1 MASTGSK
8 LLQYASFSSS
18 INPSFWHSFAELKID
33 TLQLSDAPLPL
44 VASYATARQL
54 QDRSTGEMVYL
65 PAALNL
71 EASSLRPSPSAAA
84 AATVTAT
91 SEQLPRGA
99 VPVFGELRNFNTV
112 DEFKS
117 SDKQA
122 LFNALAT
129 DIFARLSNERTE
141 DPTPYLTRFLVLAF
155 ADLKKYKFFHWF
167 AFPALVAKPAW
178 EVETAG
184 AGAEGAAREWNP
196 ASSVWRA
203 EQLSSLT
210 RLIEKRA
217 ADQAPGSASSAFWLL
232 KTDAKGEVRVGDL
245 ASYDTFFAD
254 VPEDERTVG
263 FIDPSAQPATPGW
276 PLRNLLAYLAL
287 RFRVARIRVLC
298 WKEDAQRSTVGVVR
312 QNNAGADTAGLVQ
325 AASGGGVQ
333 PFAALAGGD
342 GTRPSAV
349 GWERNAQGKLAPKV
363 ADLGPL
369 MDPTRLA
376 DQAVDLNLKLMRWR
390 IMPDINLEIVQNT
403 RCLLLGA
410 GTLGCYVARALL
422 GWGVR
427 NITFVDSST
436 VSFSNPVRQ
445 PLFEFEDCL
454 QGGKPKAECAAAALR
469 KIYPGVNANGV
480 RLSIPM
486 PGHPIPPTPEARAQ
500 AERDITTLESLIDS
514 HDAVFLL
521 MDSRE
526 SRWLPTM
533 LCASRGADKIVLN
546 AALGFDTYLVMRHG
560 AGVEKKEGPG
570 AGSEG
575 GEKKRLGCYFCND
588 IVAPADSLRDRTL
601 DQMCTVTR
609 PGLAPIA
616 AASAV
621 ELLVSVL
628 QHKDGVHAQPP
639 PPASQAASSSG
650 SNAASSSSGGVLG
663 AVPHQIR
670 GFLSAFNSMLIV
682 GPAYERCTACSP
694 AVVEAYRS
702 QSNNEMLFSAF
713 GEEGYLEKLTGL
725 DQLKA
730 ETDGLLDEELDWDE
744 EDEDEEGGEKEEGD
758 GELL

>member
-1 MASTGSK
+1 MATPPPSAAGAAQTK
-8 LLQYASFSSS
+8 LLQYLSFSSS
-18 INPSFWHSFAELKID
+18 INPSFWHAFADLKIN

-44 VASYATARQL
+44 AATYSTARSV
-54 QDRSTGEMVYL
+54 QDRSTGETVYL

-71 EASSLRPSPSAAA
+71 DASSIESASASASAAVGA
-84 AATVTAT
+84 GAGGA
-91 SEQLPRGA
+91 LPRGA
-99 VPVFGELRNFNTV
+99 VPAFGELRNFNTV

-122 LFNALAT
+122 LFNALADEVYT
-129 DIFARLSNERTE
+129 HLRSDA
-141 DPTPYLTRFLVLAF
+141 DPTPYLARFFVLAF

-178 EVETAG
+178 EVEGGGRTTG
-184 AGAEGAAREWNP
+184 AGEEEWKS
-196 ASSVWRA
+196 ASAVWSA
-203 EQLSSLT
+203 EQLAELD
-210 RLIEKRA
+210 RLVEERRA
-217 ADQAPGSASSAFWLL
+217 KQAPQSASSAFWLV
-232 KTDAKGEVRVGDL
+232 KSTQDGSAVEVGDI
-245 ASYDTFFAD
+245 ASYDTFFAG
-254 VPEDERTVG
+254 VPEAERTVA
-263 FIDPSAQPATPGW
+263 FVDPSANPSTPGW
-276 PLRNLLAYLAL
+276 PLRNLLSFLAL
-287 RFRVARIRVLC
+287 RFGVSRVRVLR
-298 WKEDAQRSTVGVVR
+298 WIEDSSKSRVGTVR
-312 QNNAGADTAGLVQ
+312 QGSAMETADGLVKDGSK
-325 AASGGGVQ
+325 AL
-333 PFAALAGGD
+333 PIAALAGD
-342 GTRPSAV
+342 SARPSAV

-390 IMPDINLEIVQNT
+390 IMPDIDLEVVQKT

-445 PLFEFEDCL
+445 PLFEFTDCL
-454 QGGKPKAECAAAALR
+454 EGGKPKAECAAAALR
-469 KIYPGVNANGV
+469 KIYPGVNAKGV
-480 RLSIPM
+480 KLSIPM
-486 PGHPIPPTPEARAQ
+486 PGHPVPPTTEARAQ
-500 AERDITTLESLIDS
+500 ATKDIETLQTLIDS

-533 LCASRGADKIVLN
+533 LCAAQNKIVLN

-560 AGVEKKEGPG
+560 AGVDEG
-570 AGSEG
+570 AAKASEG
-575 GEKKRLGCYFCND
+575 HGQRLGCYFCND

-639 PPASQAASSSG
+639 PPAGANSHSAAAASQAT
-650 SNAASSSSGGVLG
+650 NGVLG

-670 GFLSAFNSMLIV
+670 GFLSTFSSMLIV
-682 GPAYERCTACSP
+682 GPAYDRCTACSG
-694 AVVEAYRS
+694 AIVEAYR
-702 QSNNEMLFSAF
+702 QGGDEMLFSAF
-713 GEEGYLEKLTGL
+713 AEDGYLEKVTGL

-730 ETDGLLDEELDWDE
+730 ETNNLLDEELDWDE
-744 EDEDEEGGEKEEGD
+744 EDDEAGSGGADKDEGD
-758 GELL
+758 GEML